1 MGRSP
6 RSTRRLSSVGGGLRD
21 SSHVSIQADKEI
33 TIIGSVNSQFIHL
46 LSNVSITVV
55 GSLKSQRIDCIS
67 DEVFCES
74 VQTGPKL
81 HHSTTSSR
89 KTGTSSSPVSSRTT
103 SSCTPLLPL
112 LPSIAPLL
120 AVESKASIEGGS
132 VFLAGRSTLINGRI
146 DANGSVR
153 LSLSFSSPRA
163 VPADADSRLATPPSL
178 RTAARAAE
186 ATEAAAARADTT
198 KRAATAAGRTGI
210 EAFRC

>member
-74 VQTGPKL
+74 VRTGPKL

-89 KTGTSSSPVSSRTT
+89 KTGTSSSPVSSSTT
-103 SSCTPLLPL
+103 SSCTPLLSL

-132 VFLAGRSTLINGRI
+132 IFLAGRSTLINGRI

-153 LSLSFSSPRA
+153 SPPLLHSRA
-163 VPADADSRLATPPSL
+163 VPAVAASPPATPPSL
-178 RTAARAAE
+178 LTAAP
-186 ATEAAAARADTT
+186 AAAATAGAAAPADRTR
-198 KRAATAAGRTGI
+198 RAATAAGPTGTA
-210 EAFRC
+210 AFRC